1 MQGAAGITPSTP
13 YVRRSPHSSAAI
25 RQSLVKA
32 MVYCG
37 GKVRYC
43 PGRFVVKC
51 RNPVLVV
58 GRFGG
63 AAMAGRQLHKLS
75 ARKAETVMEAGRHSD
90 GGGLYL
96 TIETGDHARR
106 AWVFMYRERSTGRRR
121 ELGLGAAKGPKR
133 AGLTL
138 AEARTRAADARK
150 MLAQGRDPKNERIVE
165 RGSAETF
172 GGFADAYLKSILP
185 GFKGRKAEADWK
197 RDLEVRCK
205 SIRPKRIGD
214 IATNDILAI
223 LSPLWLT
230 INRTARE
237 TRSRIE
243 RVLDAAESMGLRSGK
258 NPAMWKT
265 LKPLLPKA
273 KRSKRHHKA
282 APYKDVPGIVRALQA
297 KHEGADTA
305 VNQAAEFIILT
316 AVRTSEARYM
326 RAGEVDFSER
336 LWTIPAERMKT
347 EDDPE
352 GTAFE
357 VPLSAPAIAILKAVV
372 RKDTEPDAYVFAGQ
386 WSTARTKPLGQNAV
400 LHALKAVYPS
410 MTTHGCRSSFRD
422 WAGDE
427 TQFERDIAEMAL
439 AHKVGDEVEQAY
451 RRGTALKKRRLLM
464 EAWARYVEG
473 DSNVVAINRSAAG
486 ANKEG

>member
-1 MQGAAGITPSTP
+1 
-13 YVRRSPHSSAAI
+13 
-25 RQSLVKA
+25 

-347 EDDPE
+347 EDDPD

-357 VPLSAPAIAILKAVV
+357 VPLSGPAIAILRAVV
-372 RKDTEPDAYVFAGQ
+372 RKNAEPDAYVFAGQ
-386 WSTARTKPLGQNAV
+386 WSTAHTKPLGQNAV
-400 LHALKAVYPS
+400 LHALKAVYPA